1 MTPEIPKP
9 GAAER
14 TLATAVCVAAVGI
27 SLWCSIWI
35 RALAWLSTAVMAAI
49 VSRHHR
55 SGGVPRLAMHGLTAA
70 LSIGLIGIFYSDEP
84 DWETYVQWIIT
95 GITTSSATD
104 ALLLTWTGRGLD
116 RQFSRR
122 RDNETNRSPPDQ

>member
-104 ALLLTWTGRGLD
+104 ALLLTWTEEDWTGSSG
-116 RQFSRR
+116 R